1 MGPNR
6 DCIDMTMFAAKFHLG
21 SKSAGLYLGVS
32 GEDSLLTQERTCRN
46 ADSLL
51 WQWQG
56 SHLVSQEGRA
66 MAVDKARE
74 GKDGTM
80 TINFNLAM
88 IGAKLSAVSLAANN
102 TKQMWMMD
110 EGVLKMV
117 TKDFY
122 VGIVSQEAGAEVELM
137 KSSENPDNALW
148 LVKNRGWLHFISYNV
163 QVSVFR

>member
-1 MGPNR
+1 MGRNR
-6 DCIDMTMFAAKFHLG
+6 DCIDITMFVAKFHLV
-21 SKSAGLYLGVS
+21 SKSSGLYLGVS
-32 GEDSLLTQERTCRN
+32 GEDSLVTQKRTCRN

-56 SHLVSQEGRA
+56 SHLVTQEGRA
-66 MAVDKARE
+66 MAVDKARD

-80 TINFNLAM
+80 TSNYNLAM
-88 IGAKLSAVSLAANN
+88 IGAKLSAVSLAAKD

-117 TKDFY
+117 TKNLY

-137 KSSENPDNALW
+137 KNSENPDNAVW
-148 LVKNRGWLHFISYNV
+148 LVINRGWLHFIFFNV
-163 QVSVFR
+163 QCSVFR